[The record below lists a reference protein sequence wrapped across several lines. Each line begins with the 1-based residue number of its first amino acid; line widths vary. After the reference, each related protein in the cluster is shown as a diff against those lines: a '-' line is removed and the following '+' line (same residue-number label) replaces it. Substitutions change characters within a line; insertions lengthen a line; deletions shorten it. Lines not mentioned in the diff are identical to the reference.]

1 MTILCW
7 LDVRENLFH
16 CGLLEITVIDWLIG
30 VSPKPCICLHVLF
43 FLDVC
48 IQVSLFHKD
57 TSQTGSHGIYLV
69 TSIKAPF
76 PNTVTS

>member
-1 MTILCW
+1 MREKSW
-7 LDVRENLFH
+7 LLLRDVRENLFH
-16 CGLLEITVIDWLIG
+16 CGMLEITVIDWLIG

-57 TSQTGSHGIYLV
+57 SGPIGLRPTLLNSL
-69 TSIKAPF
+69 
-76 PNTVTS
+76 

>member
-1 MTILCW
+1 MCEKSW
-7 LDVRENLFH
+7 LLLRDVRENLFH

-30 VSPKPCICLHVLF
+30 VSPKPCICLHVLL

-57 TSQTGSHGIYLV
+57 ICPIGLRPTLLNSL
-69 TSIKAPF
+69 
-76 PNTVTS
+76 